1 MSNIYPDYEFN
12 DKDFTSFTHFG
23 MKYKDIRSHVSNPE
37 NYKLIRESG
46 YFRDYAFKND
56 FELIAVILEYFFE
69 TPQEFKQ
76 RFPILYKMV
85 EEMLNVKEVC
95 FKP

>member
-1 MSNIYPDYEFN
+1 
-12 DKDFTSFTHFG
+12 